1 MKLYAKERNGDRRIF
16 TILGFRFSYT
26 KQRGRPLSDSL
37 VSSFDY
43 KLEKA
48 RVMPK
53 YRHVFDSILAGDIC
67 LDCGCNAGAVADV
80 FLAKGAMTYAFEPH
94 PYLFEEL
101 ASKYRGEDRIRL
113 LNVAVWDRNTRMDL
127 FVQRVR
133 GSSAVNLE
141 GTTIF
146 GDRIDAKVD
155 AKCSVEVI
163 DLIEFV
169 QALDRRVKI
178 LKIDI
183 EGAEFEIIEKLL
195 DTGIY
200 RKIDY
205 IFCETHPHFF
215 SERSRSPSVTRG

>member
-1 MKLYAKERNGDRRIF
+1 M
-16 TILGFRFSYT
+16 
-26 KQRGRPLSDSL
+26 
-37 VSSFDY
+37 
-43 KLEKA
+43 
-48 RVMPK
+48 
-53 YRHVFDSILAGDIC
+53 
-67 LDCGCNAGAVADV
+67 
-80 FLAKGAMTYAFEPH
+80 
-94 PYLFEEL
+94 
-101 ASKYRGEDRIRL
+101 
-113 LNVAVWDRNTRMDL
+113 
-127 FVQRVR
+127 
-133 GSSAVNLE
+133 NLE